1 MEPQP
6 KKKEVKALKS
16 KYIVASCCN
25 PIPGDAVVGF
35 KGPDGLISIHKKTC
49 ATANSM
55 AAKFGN
61 RIVIPEWSGI
71 DNNEFTVRLSLKGV
85 DRVGM
90 INEITRYVSLVMGVN
105 IRRFNLGSED
115 GVFEGYMDVCVN
127 ERKLLDT
134 LVKKL
139 RSIEGIQSV
148 IRTEI

>member
-1 MEPQP
+1 
-6 KKKEVKALKS
+6 
-16 KYIVASCCN
+16 
-25 PIPGDAVVGF
+25 
-35 KGPDGLISIHKKTC
+35 
-49 ATANSM
+49 
-55 AAKFGN
+55 
-61 RIVIPEWSGI
+61 
-71 DNNEFTVRLSLKGV
+71 
-85 DRVGM
+85 M